1 MTLLY
6 AENEIQKHTSRM
18 KGVKYVQGEDDE
30 KPRLVKIK
38 RPKRA
43 PFGSAGNRFKASPP
57 SYELLPASDN
67 SRNYLGMV
75 DFELNLRPRLLI
87 NVVEPTGTG
96 TFGAITDATVTL
108 NPPADG
114 TTGVVSKA
122 VDAATGIAAV
132 R

>member
-1 MTLLY
+1 MPVNAGSEVTLLY

-75 DFELNLRPRLLI
+75 DFELNLPRSAPAWWHCPD
-87 NVVEPTGTG
+87 VVTWEAGG
-96 TFGAITDATVTL
+96 
-108 NPPADG
+108 
-114 TTGVVSKA
+114 
-122 VDAATGIAAV
+122 
-132 R
+132 